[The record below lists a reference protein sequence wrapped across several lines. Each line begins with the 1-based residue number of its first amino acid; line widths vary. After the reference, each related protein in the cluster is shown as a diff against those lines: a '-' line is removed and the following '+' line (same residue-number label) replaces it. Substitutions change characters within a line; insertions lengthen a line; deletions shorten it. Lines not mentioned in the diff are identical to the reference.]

1 MEKMKTMVEDK
12 AVANA
17 RENLQALNF
26 KYSKNR
32 LEEKDYS
39 EQALAMLEHLENNL
53 KVKLT
58 EEEIAL
64 QKKIQTGG
72 MQ

>member
-1 MEKMKTMVEDK
+1 MEKMKTLVEDQ
-12 AVANA
+12 AVSNA

-26 KYSKNR
+26 KFSKNR
-32 LEEKDYS
+32 LDDKVYS

-64 QKKIQTGG
+64 
-72 MQ
+72 